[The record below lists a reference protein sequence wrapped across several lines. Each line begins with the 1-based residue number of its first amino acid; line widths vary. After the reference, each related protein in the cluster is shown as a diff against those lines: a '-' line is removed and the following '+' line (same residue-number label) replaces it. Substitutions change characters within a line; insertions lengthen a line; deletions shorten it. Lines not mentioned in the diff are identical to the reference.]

1 MQSVESVADLRS
13 ALHAWR
19 LRDERI
25 AFVPTMGNLHEGHF
39 SLVTLART
47 HADRVVV
54 SSFVNP
60 TQFGPNEDY
69 ARYPRTPDRDRDGL
83 VAAGCDLLF
92 FPQVAEMYPFGIDA
106 CVQIHVPGIT
116 DELDGE
122 FRPGHFDGV
131 ATVVTRLFNAVQ
143 PDVVVL
149 GSKDYQQLQ
158 TIRYLVRDL
167 AMPIEIVAAPTRRE
181 PDGLAM
187 SSRNQYLSAEERAR
201 APLIHET
208 LQRMR
213 RELAAGAALEQ
224 VEFEAMSFLQA
235 NGFVVDYVEIRRASD
250 LKRPELLDI
259 THARIRQIEAKA
271 MQRLRD
277 PSRPVESQPLEWVA
291 LVAAR
296 LGTTRLIDNLE
307 FGLSGLE

>member
-1 MQSVESVADLRS
+1 MQVVESVEALRA

-25 AFVPTMGNLHEGHF
+25 AFVPTMGNLHDGHF
-39 SLVTLART
+39 SLVGIARR
-47 HADRVVV
+47 HAPRVVV

-69 ARYPRTPDRDRDGL
+69 ARYPRTPESDQAGL

-92 FPQVAEMYPFGIDA
+92 FPQVREMYPFGA
-106 CVQIHVPGIT
+106 EHCVTMHVPGVT
-116 DELDGE
+116 EELDGAW
-122 FRPGHFDGV
+122 RPGHFDGV

-149 GSKDYQQLQ
+149 GSKDFQQLQ

-187 SSRNQYLSAEERAR
+187 SSRNQYLSADERAR
-201 APLIHET
+201 APAIHRS

-213 RELAAGAALEQ
+213 ERLLRGDGIGGIEHEARAALEA
-224 VEFEAMSFLQA
+224 E
-235 NGFVVDYVEIRRASD
+235 GFSVDYIELRRAVD
-250 LKRPELLDI
+250 LRRPGPGERRGL
-259 THARIRQIEAKA
+259 
-271 MQRLRD
+271 
-277 PSRPVESQPLEWVA
+277 VA
-291 LVAAR
+291 LAAAR

-307 FGLSGLE
+307 IDA

>member
-1 MQSVESVADLRS
+1 MRIVERVDALRT

-39 SLVTLART
+39 SLVEIARR
-47 HADRVVV
+47 HAARIVV

-60 TQFGPNEDY
+60 TQFGPNEDFS
-69 ARYPRTPDRDRDGL
+69 RYPRTPERDQAGL

-92 FPQVAEMYPFGIDA
+92 FPQVEEMYPFGADR
-106 CVQIHVPGIT
+106 CVTMHVPGIT
-116 DELDGE
+116 EELDGAW
-122 FRPGHFDGV
+122 RPGHFDGV

-149 GSKDYQQLQ
+149 GSKDFQQLQ

-167 AMPIEIVAAPTRRE
+167 AMPIRIVAAPTRRE

-187 SSRNQYLSAEERAR
+187 SSRNQYLAPDERAR
-201 APLIHET
+201 APRIHQT
-208 LQRMR
+208 LLQMR
-213 RELAAGAALEQ
+213 AQLQAGESIAQIEHEARAAL
-224 VEFEAMSFLQA
+224 QA
-235 NGFVVDYVEIRRASD
+235 EGFQVDYIELRRGSD
-250 LKRPELLDI
+250 LARPAPGE
-259 THARIRQIEAKA
+259 
-271 MQRLRD
+271 RD
-277 PSRPVESQPLEWVA
+277 GLVA
-291 LVAAR
+291 LAAAR

-307 FGLSGLE
+307 LDGAI

>member
-1 MQSVESVADLRS
+1 MQIVEHVAALRA

-19 LRDERI
+19 LRDERV

-39 SLVTLART
+39 SLVELARR
-47 HADRVVV
+47 HAQRVVV

-60 TQFGPNEDY
+60 TQFGPHEDY
-69 ARYPRTPDRDRDGL
+69 NRYPRTPERDQAGL

-92 FPQVAEMYPFGIDA
+92 FPQVHEMYPYGA
-106 CVQIHVPGIT
+106 EHCVTIHVPGVT
-116 DELDGE
+116 EELDGAW
-122 FRPGHFDGV
+122 RPGHFDGV

-149 GSKDYQQLQ
+149 GSKDFQQLQ

-181 PDGLAM
+181 ADGLAM
-187 SSRNQYLSAEERAR
+187 SSRNQYLSLDERAR
-201 APLIHET
+201 APTLHRT

-213 RELAAGAALEQ
+213 ERLHSGDAISAIEHEARAALEA
-224 VEFEAMSFLQA
+224 EDFS
-235 NGFVVDYVEIRRASD
+235 VDYIELRRAQD
-250 LKRPELLDI
+250 LRRPEPG
-259 THARIRQIEAKA
+259 
-271 MQRLRD
+271 QRSGL
-277 PSRPVESQPLEWVA
+277 VA

-307 FGLSGLE
+307 IEA